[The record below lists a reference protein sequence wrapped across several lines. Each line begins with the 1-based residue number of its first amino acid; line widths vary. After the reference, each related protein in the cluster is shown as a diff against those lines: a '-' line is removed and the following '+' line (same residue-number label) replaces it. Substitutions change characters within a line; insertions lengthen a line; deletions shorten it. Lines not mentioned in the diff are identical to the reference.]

1 MAVMERAIEAPAGVG
16 HGDVVVSDGVRI
28 HYMEAGAGVPV
39 APPRYNDEIASF
51 VRANDP
57 K

>member
-1 MAVMERAIEAPAGVG
+1 MAVMERAIEAPAVG

-39 APPRYNDEIASF
+39 APRHYIDEIASF
-51 VRANDP
+51 VRAHDP